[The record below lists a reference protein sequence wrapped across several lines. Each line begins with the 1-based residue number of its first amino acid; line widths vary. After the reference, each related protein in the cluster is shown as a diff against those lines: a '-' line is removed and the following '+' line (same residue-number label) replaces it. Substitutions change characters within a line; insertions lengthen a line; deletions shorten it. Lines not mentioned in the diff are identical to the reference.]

1 MDSSRR
7 ILTDLLQGILEWLLE
22 FNKGMEMTILV

>member
-7 ILTDLLQGILEWLLE
+7 ILTDLQKGILEWLLE